1 MPTPETPLLRTLRL
15 LAATALCL
23 LAALMALKLVLM
35 LVKGGETAWIIWHG
49 KGLYAGHPLK
59 YLGVGTAALLAGWV
73 LLRLR
78 RNTARD
84 WAQCAGKLVLLGFSI
99 ALTLIAGE
107 IGLRMYLVSKLEVNS
122 LDRLKKLYREGKKPE
137 VHTTHPMS
145 VIIRP
150 SDDPAIVYDLQPKL
164 EMEFGHR
171 KLRTN
176 SIGLRSDKDYAV
188 ARAPHSVRLV
198 GIGDSGMFGWD
209 VEQNEPYLAV
219 LEKLLGQRGDG
230 VTYEV
235 LNFAVPGYNTQLEV
249 ETLRRK
255 ALAYQPDVVLVGWCE
270 NDFGLPFFMLEHV
283 NFRRRDISFLYRLLF
298 DRQNYLA
305 DASGVRFTELRKFN
319 QQDVLPEIM
328 GGVDVGGVR
337 RALQDLKT
345 LSQTHGFKVLLVGP
359 LGAPI
364 RQLCQELGLD
374 TYNTAEKIPGGKYPD
389 EYAIHFMHPAPAGHR
404 VIAEHLARELADR
417 GWLAPRATVPG
428 T

>member
-1 MPTPETPLLRTLRL
+1 M
-15 LAATALCL
+15 
-23 LAALMALKLVLM
+23 
-35 LVKGGETAWIIWHG
+35 
-49 KGLYAGHPLK
+49 
-59 YLGVGTAALLAGWV
+59 
-73 LLRLR
+73 
-78 RNTARD
+78 
-84 WAQCAGKLVLLGFSI
+84 
-99 ALTLIAGE
+99 
-107 IGLRMYLVSKLEVNS
+107 
-122 LDRLKKLYREGKKPE
+122 YREGKKPE

-145 VIIRP
+145 CIIRP
-150 SDDPAIVYDLQPKL
+150 SDDPAIVYDLQPRL
-164 EMEFGHR
+164 DMEFGHH

-176 SIGLRSDKDYAV
+176 GAGLRSDKDYPL
-188 ARAPHSVRLV
+188 ARPPNSVRVV

-219 LEKLLGQRGDG
+219 LEELLNKRGDG

-255 ALAYQPDVVLVGWCE
+255 ALAYQPDVVIVGWCE

-305 DASGVRFTELRKFN
+305 DAAGVRFTELRKFN
-319 QQDVLPEIM
+319 EKDVLPEIK
-328 GGVDVGGVR
+328 GGVDIGGVR
-337 RALQDLKT
+337 RALQDLKQ
-345 LSQTHGFKVLLVGP
+345 LGQDKGFKVLLFGP

-364 RQLCQELGLD
+364 RQLCQELGVD

-389 EYAIHFMHPAPAGHR
+389 DYAIHFMHPAPAGHR
-404 VIAEHLARELADR
+404 MIAEHLERELAGR
-417 GWLAPRATVPG
+417 GWLKPRTAAPG